1 MQSAIHLTTTVLAGG
16 RIDVVS
22 PELRSGQRVEL
33 IVLLQDPVVAR
44 PSAVDILAGAPGD
57 RQHRR
62 GGLNHAHLETR
73 HSRHTPF
80 WPAVPAHVL

>member
-33 IVLLQDPVVAR
+33 IVLLQEPVVAR

-62 GGLNHAHLETR
+62 GGRRPCAPG
-73 HSRHTPF
+73 SRRVGGLSLPSSG
-80 WPAVPAHVL
+80 PV

>member
-1 MQSAIHLTTTVLAGG
+1 
-16 RIDVVS
+16 
-22 PELRSGQRVEL
+22 
-33 IVLLQDPVVAR
+33 VLLQDPVVAR